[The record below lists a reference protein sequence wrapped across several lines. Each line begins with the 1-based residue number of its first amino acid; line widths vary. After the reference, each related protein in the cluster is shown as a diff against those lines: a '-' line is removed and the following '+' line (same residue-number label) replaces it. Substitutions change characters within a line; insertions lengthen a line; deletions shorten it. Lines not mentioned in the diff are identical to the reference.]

1 MRGSL
6 QIKGNFNFREIG
18 GSHWRRIFGSVF
30 VDVVQG
36 GWWCEIPF
44 WQGCQLAFLGIPSEP
59 QLEGLHV
66 LEGIQPNWQTMFYL
80 IAKQQIK
87 SIQYFTVNQL
97 EIFEIRQESNV
108 IKKKPKTNQSYD
120 RDTDKNCIFREIEL

>member
-1 MRGSL
+1 M
-6 QIKGNFNFREIG
+6 
-18 GSHWRRIFGSVF
+18 
-30 VDVVQG
+30 
-36 GWWCEIPF
+36 
-44 WQGCQLAFLGIPSEP
+44 
-59 QLEGLHV
+59 